1 MPTIDETLEVAPV
14 SILSKG
20 GESSRESAVIQR
32 PGSDSQ
38 MLAKKSNLKIS
49 WKIVV

>member
-1 MPTIDETLEVAPV
+1 MPKIDETLEVAPV
-14 SILSKG
+14 SILSND
-20 GESSRESAVIQR
+20 GESSRESAVIQK
-32 PGSDSQ
+32 PGLGSQ